1 MAGRRGWIV
10 CFLRVVCCAAGCVL
24 SHRNFH
30 FVVSASFCARSDLEI
45 KVVVIAATGVKS
57 AVAMRTLIIAIEIFL
72 DAKFRFTDTA
82 KNSLPV
88 PFALRPALH
97 RMPRGFFV
105 AMDTGVIF
113 VAAFETN
120 GDNIQ
125 RRVVVDAARL
135 LVHKSA
141 FYYGHRLH
149 HLYRQISAGL
159 VNYFFF
165 IQA

>member
-1 MAGRRGWIV
+1 M
-10 CFLRVVCCAAGCVL
+10 
-24 SHRNFH
+24 
-30 FVVSASFCARSDLEI
+30 
-45 KVVVIAATGVKS
+45 VVIAAAGVKS
-57 AVAMRTLIIAIEIFL
+57 TATMRTLIIAIEIFL

-82 KNSLPV
+82 EDGLPV

-97 RMPRGFFV
+97 RMSRGFFM
-105 AMDTGVIF
+105 AMNTAVIF
-113 VAAFETN
+113 VAAFETD

-125 RRVVVDAARL
+125 RRMVVDAARL

-141 FYYGHRLH
+141 FYYGHRIH

-165 IQA
+165 LQA